1 MSVDITCEKIDVFL
15 SASNLPRL
23 HTFNNT
29 DPFIVVY
36 LNDKLKGVLQKVST
50 TEVIRDNVN
59 PHWVA
64 PIVLDYMFEIAQ
76 EFIVKVFHYNP
87 SRGSPE
93 QESNHELIGEAR
105 FEIGRLMRSSGQ
117 TLNLKLS
124 GQHAGDSS
132 VDVRAESQTGT
143 RDLLCVSFSG
153 NKLANKD
160 GFFGK
165 SDPFLVVS
173 RMNEDGSYTVVWK
186 SIKIDNSLN
195 PRWGEAKISM
205 SRLCNQDLDRPLK
218 IEFFD
223 WDSNGKHE
231 TMGEVKTSVRSLLNA
246 NNAPFDVIEPAV
258 KEKKKNYVNSGTLV
272 AANVHIEHRPTFAEF
287 ITGGCEIS
295 LVVAID
301 FTGSNGDPSQ
311 SSSLHYID
319 STGRTQNQYEEAISC
334 VGRILEH
341 YDSDKKYPVYG
352 FGARVREADGQ
363 FSPVQ
368 HCLSLGGAEVQGVE
382 GILRVYRGCL
392 PNLMLSGPTLLAPII
407 TTVRNEVRA
416 AGCTQDRQ
424 KYTVLLVLTDGTVN
438 DLEETA
444 QAIIEASKEA
454 LSVVIIG
461 LGNADFKDMH
471 LLDADKGLLKVGSKV
486 AERDIVQFVEFKDN
500 LTRGMPVVAQ
510 QLLAEVPTQLLSF
523 MEKRGI
529 TPVRRAGK

>member
-1 MSVDITCEKIDVFL
+1 MSVDITIEKLDIFL
-15 SASNLPRL
+15 SARQLPKL
-23 HTFNNT
+23 HTFNMT
-29 DPFIVVY
+29 DPFVVLY
-36 LNDKLKGVLQKVST
+36 NYDPVKKATTKVAT
-50 TEVIRDNVN
+50 TEVIKDNVN

-64 PIVLDYMFEIAQ
+64 PIVLNYMFEIAQ
-76 EFIVKVFHYNP
+76 EVIVKVFHYNP

-218 IEFFD
+218 IEIYD
-223 WDSNGKHE
+223 WESSGKHQ
-231 TMGEVKTSVRSLLNA
+231 TMGEVKTSVRGLLNA

-258 KEKKKNYVNSGTLV
+258 KAKKKNYVNSGTLV
-272 AANVHIEHRPTFAEF
+272 AANVHIEHHPTFAEF
-287 ITGGCEIS
+287 IAGGCEIS

-392 PNLMLSGPTLLAPII
+392 PNLMLSGPTLLGPILN
-407 TTVRNEVRA
+407 TVRNEVRA
-416 AGCTQDRQ
+416 VGCSQERQ

-438 DLEETA
+438 DMEETA

-454 LSVVIIG
+454 LSIVIIG

-486 AERDIVQFVEFKDN
+486 AERDIVQFVEFKAN
-500 LTRGMPVVAQ
+500 LDRGVPAVAQ
-510 QLLAEVPTQLLSF
+510 ELLEEIPTQLLSF

-529 TPVRRAGK
+529 TPGRPVGR